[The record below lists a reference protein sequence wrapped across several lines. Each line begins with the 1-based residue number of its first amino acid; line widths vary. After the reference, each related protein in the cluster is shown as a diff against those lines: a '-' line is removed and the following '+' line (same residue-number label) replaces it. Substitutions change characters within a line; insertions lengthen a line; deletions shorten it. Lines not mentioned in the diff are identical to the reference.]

1 MKRLILA
8 LIFAGTCALA
18 QLPPLAPSLEQIKIA
33 ADAGD
38 PAAQDKLA
46 ENFILRMNTAQA
58 ELWYRKAAAQGY
70 AHAQG
75 QLGNMLLMRSR
86 MTIGLKPDARAAI
99 ATEAVRW
106 MTLAANQGDSQGQAN
121 LADVYLEGKL
131 VKQDLIEAYKWG
143 DLAAQGA
150 IYQVPTTIGRST
162 RDAAIL
168 KMNANQIAEAR
179 QRVAAFTPHQPGK
192 DELFDPLV
200 QKIKLTGISGAE
212 GKRLAVIGNRTFAK
226 GEHETIKID
235 QQSVAVQ
242 CLEITAT
249 SATIAIEGL
258 AGTRTLNLK

>member
-1 MKRLILA
+1 MNKLIIA

-46 ENFILRMNTAQA
+46 ERVNSAQA
-58 ELWYRKAAAQGY
+58 EILYRKAASQGY
-70 AHAQG
+70 VHAQG
-75 QLGNMLLMRSR
+75 RLGNILFMRCFLSPNDR
-86 MTIGLKPDARAAI
+86 SAAHVALAAETIKWA
-99 ATEAVRW
+99 
-106 MTLAANQGDSQGQAN
+106 TLAANQGDQLGQAT
-121 LADVYLEGKL
+121 LAKIYFDGKW
-131 VKQDLIEAYKWG
+131 VKQDLVEAYKWG
-143 DLAAQGA
+143 ELSAKNPAHEFIVLFSG
-150 IYQVPTTIGRST
+150 GST

-168 KMNANQIAEAR
+168 KMNADQIAEAH
-179 QRVAAFTPHQPGK
+179 QRVAAFTPHRPGK

-212 GKRLAVIGNRTFAK
+212 GKRLAVIGNRTFAQ
-226 GEHETIKID
+226 GERETIKID
-235 QQSVAVQ
+235 QQSVAIQ
-242 CLEITAT
+242 CLEITAN